1 MCDVQKI
8 VSHCA
13 MAIAALGLLA
23 FAWIACAVAQGKGK
37 VESPELAF
45 NDYCRECHAFDKGD
59 NRLGPTLYGVF
70 GRKAGTL
77 PGYDFSIS
85 LKSSNITWN
94 TKTLDEWIANPNALI
109 PGNNMGS
116 VFSGVPDPATRAKI
130 IAFLKQDTQSKK

>member
-1 MCDVQKI
+1 MQKTI
-8 VSHCA
+8 SQFGA
-13 MAIAALGLLA
+13 AIAIPALLTSV
-23 FAWIACAVAQGKGK
+23 WIACAFAQGKNTSN
-37 VESPELAF
+37 SPELAF

-70 GRKAGTL
+70 GRKAGSL

-94 TKTLDEWIANPNALI
+94 EKTLDEWIANPNALI

-116 VFSGVPDPATRAKI
+116 VFSGVPDAATRAKI
-130 IAFLKQDTQSKK
+130 IAFLKQDTHAAK